1 MAERFLDF
9 LTSRLTLI
17 LMTIAIAFCTS
28 SFAFDYGDQYD
39 RRYAILFAIA
49 LASLTFFY
57 AKKLPK
63 ILLSIMSGI
72 ACFGLILFTIFVS
85 SAAWLSVGTSVADPE
100 IAVVQSQIDSLESQI
115 TDRNLE
121 IAGLLASGNPVNA
134 RKAGDHKAGLEKDLS
149 KAQSRLA
156 KLKRGESRYESGAM
170 AIFGYI
176 SKITGVQ
183 VEAVTLFTMW
193 ALTFILI
200 CMEVTLGAAATMPVQ
215 EESSNDEA
223 ESQNSV
229 NKTEKEKNGTETEG
243 ETEKKRLRKP
253 KGATHKTR
261 TKVRTAILNG
271 EDINYEA
278 LKKKYGAGKST
289 ISAVVKELAD
299 SGYLT
304 KNGRTWK
311 LKEVA

>member
-1 MAERFLDF
+1 MAERFLEF
-9 LTSRLTLI
+9 LTSRLFLI
-17 LMTIAIAFCTS
+17 IMTIAVAFCTS

-49 LASLTFFY
+49 LCSLTFFY

-63 ILLSIMSGI
+63 WLLSTMSAM
-72 ACFGLILFTIFVS
+72 ACGGLILFTMFVS

-100 IAVVQSQIDSLESQI
+100 IAVVQSHIKSLESQI

-134 RKAGDHKAGLEKDLS
+134 RKAGDHKAKLEKDLS

-156 KLKRGESRYESGAM
+156 KLQSKNGRFESGAM

-176 SKITGVQ
+176 SKISGLS
-183 VEAVTLFTMW
+183 VEAVTLFVMW
-193 ALTFILI
+193 PMTFILI
-200 CMEVTLGAAATMPVQ
+200 CMEVTLGAAATSPSV
-215 EESSNDEA
+215 ED
-223 ESQNSV
+223 ESQIHV
-229 NKTEKEKNGTETEG
+229 NRTETDENGTEDEKT
-243 ETEKKRLRKP
+243 ETEKPKSRLRKT
-253 KGATHKTR
+253 KGSTHKTR

-271 EDINYEA
+271 EDINYET
-278 LKKKYGAGKST
+278 LKSKYGAGRST

-299 SGYLT
+299 SGHLI
-304 KNGRTWK
+304 KNGRKWQ
-311 LKEVA
+311 LKRAA